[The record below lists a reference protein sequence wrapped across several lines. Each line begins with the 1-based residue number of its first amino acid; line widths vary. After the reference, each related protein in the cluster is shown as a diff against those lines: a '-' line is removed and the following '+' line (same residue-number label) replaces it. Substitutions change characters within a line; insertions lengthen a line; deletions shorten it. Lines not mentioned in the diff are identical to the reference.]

1 MTRGLPAPI
10 GIFGGTFDP
19 VHYGHLRPALE
30 LREQLAM
37 QRMLM
42 LPCAVPPHRP
52 QPQASSEQRLAMLR
66 LAVDGEPALEIDER
80 ELKRSGPS
88 YMVDTLGSLRDEF
101 GDTPLCLCLGV
112 DAFLGLP
119 AWHRWQSL
127 LELAHIVVA
136 HRPGWRLDR
145 QTLSAELIDMLAT
158 HQQQDAMVTAAS
170 SAGAIVLQ
178 PVTQLA
184 ISATD
189 IRTHIGAGRSVRYL
203 LPDEVWQYIQQ
214 QKLYR

>member
-1 MTRGLPAPI
+1 MSRGLPAPI

-37 QRMLM
+37 QRMLL

-52 QPQASSEQRLAMLR
+52 QPQASSEQRLTMLR
-66 LAVDGEPALEIDER
+66 LAVAGEPALEIDER
-80 ELKRSGPS
+80 ELRRSGPS
-88 YMVDTLGSLRDEF
+88 YMVDTLASLRDEF
-101 GDTPLCLCLGV
+101 DDTPLCLCLGV

-136 HRPGWRLDR
+136 HRPGWRLER
-145 QTLSAELIDMLAT
+145 QTLPEELAEVLAR
-158 HQQQDAMVTAAS
+158 HQQQDAKALSAAA
-170 SAGAIVLQ
+170 AGAIVLQ

-189 IRTHIGAGRSVRYL
+189 IRARIGTGRSVRYL
-203 LPDEVWQYIQQ
+203 LPDQVWQYIQQ